1 MNWNSDYLEPSDL
14 ERNEKPALNAK
25 YQVKQAI
32 VTYLRAA
39 ILSGELR
46 PGHTLHESALT
57 KQFGASRSPIREALV
72 QLEQEGL
79 VTTFPKK
86 GSVVTTIDKTQLRQA
101 LFIRSSLEATNI
113 ELLTQNISDEQVSI
127 MKANIE
133 RQRNALLQDDYSEMY
148 DAMDEFHLLLCD
160 FNELPRIWELIRRE
174 KVPLDR
180 LHALNQPHSPRMST
194 LFNQHIE
201 IVKALE
207 ERDSE
212 KCSSLIR
219 THADIDFE
227 AMNLVKEEKSS
238 AKEVKPT
245 TGRSVK

>member
-1 MNWNSDYLEPSDL
+1 M

-32 VTYLRAA
+32 VAYLRAA

-113 ELLTQNISDEQVSI
+113 ELLAQNISDEQVSI

>member
-1 MNWNSDYLEPSDL
+1 MTWNSNYLEPEDL
-14 ERNEKPALNAK
+14 AKNEKPPLNPK

-39 ILSGELR
+39 ILSGEFR
-46 PGHTLHESALT
+46 PGYTLHESDLT

-79 VTTFPKK
+79 VTTYPKK
-86 GSVVTTIDKTQLRQA
+86 GSVVTTIDKKQLRQA
-101 LFIRSSLEATNI
+101 LFVRSSLESTNI
-113 ELLTQNISDEQVSI
+113 ELLAQNITDDQIQI
-127 MKANIE
+127 MKNNIE
-133 RQRNALLQDDYSEMY
+133 RQRNSLLNDNYTEMY

-160 FNELPRIWELIRRE
+160 FNQLPRIWEIIRKE
-174 KVPLDR
+174 KIPLDR
-180 LHALNQPHSPRMST
+180 LHALNQPHGPRMST

-212 KCSSLIR
+212 KCSALIR

-227 AMNLVKEEKSS
+227 AMNLVGENTDS
-238 AKEVKPT
+238 AKKVKPT
-245 TGRSVK
+245 ARRLNK

>member
-32 VTYLRAA
+32 VAYLRAA

-113 ELLTQNISDEQVSI
+113 ELLAQNISDEQVSI

>member
-1 MNWNSDYLEPSDL
+1 MNWNSDYLEPTDL
-14 ERNEKPALNAK
+14 EKNQKPALNAK
-25 YQVKQAI
+25 YRVREAI

-39 ILSGELR
+39 ILSGDLR
-46 PGHTLHESALT
+46 PGYTLHESALT

-86 GSVVTTIDKTQLRQA
+86 GSIVTTIDRTQLRQA

-113 ELLTQNISDEQVSI
+113 ELLSQNITNEQIRIV
-127 MKANIE
+127 KANIE
-133 RQRNALLQDDYSEMY
+133 RQRNALLQDDYTEIY

-160 FNELPRIWELIRRE
+160 FNELPRIWEIIRRE

-212 KCSSLIR
+212 RCSSLIR
-219 THADIDFE
+219 SHADMDFE
-227 AMNLVKEEKSS
+227 AMNLVKENTLIANDS
-238 AKEVKPT
+238 KPT
-245 TGRSVK
+245 TRRSVK

>member
-1 MNWNSDYLEPSDL
+1 
-14 ERNEKPALNAK
+14 
-25 YQVKQAI
+25 
-32 VTYLRAA
+32 
-39 ILSGELR
+39 
-46 PGHTLHESALT
+46 
-57 KQFGASRSPIREALV
+57 
-72 QLEQEGL
+72 
-79 VTTFPKK
+79 
-86 GSVVTTIDKTQLRQA
+86 
-101 LFIRSSLEATNI
+101 LEATNI
-113 ELLTQNISDEQVSI
+113 ELLAQNISDEQVSI

-133 RQRNALLQDDYSEMY
+133 RQRNALLQDDYTEMY

>member
-1 MNWNSDYLEPSDL
+1 MNWNSDHLEPSDL

-25 YQVKQAI
+25 YQVRQAI

-113 ELLTQNISDEQVSI
+113 ELLAQNISDEQVSI

-148 DAMDEFHLLLCD
+148 DSMDEFHLLLCD

>member
-46 PGHTLHESALT
+46 PGHTLHESTLT

-113 ELLTQNISDEQVSI
+113 ELLAQNISDEQVSI

-133 RQRNALLQDDYSEMY
+133 RQRNALLQDDYTEMY

>member
-113 ELLTQNISDEQVSI
+113 ELLAQNISDEQVSI

-133 RQRNALLQDDYSEMY
+133 RQRNALLQDDYTEMY

>member
-113 ELLTQNISDEQVSI
+113 ELLSQNISDEQVSI
-127 MKANIE
+127 MKDNIE
-133 RQRNALLQDDYSEMY
+133 RQRNALLQDDYTEMY

>member
-1 MNWNSDYLEPSDL
+1 MNWNSDYLEPTDL
-14 ERNEKPALNAK
+14 EKNQKPALNAK
-25 YQVKQAI
+25 YRVREAI

-39 ILSGELR
+39 ILSGDLR
-46 PGHTLHESALT
+46 PGYTLHESALT

-86 GSVVTTIDKTQLRQA
+86 GSIVTTIDRTQLRQA

-113 ELLTQNISDEQVSI
+113 ELLSQNITNEQIRIV
-127 MKANIE
+127 KANIE
-133 RQRNALLQDDYSEMY
+133 RQRNALLHDDYTEIY

-160 FNELPRIWELIRRE
+160 FNELPRIWEIIRRE

-212 KCSSLIR
+212 RCSSLIR
-219 THADIDFE
+219 SHADMDFE
-227 AMNLVKEEKSS
+227 AMNLVKENTLIANDS
-238 AKEVKPT
+238 KPT
-245 TGRSVK
+245 TRRSVK

>member
-1 MNWNSDYLEPSDL
+1 MNWNSDYLKPTDL
-14 ERNEKPALNAK
+14 EKNQKPALNAK
-25 YQVKQAI
+25 YRVKEAI

-39 ILSGELR
+39 ILSGDLH
-46 PGHTLHESALT
+46 PGYKLHESALT

-79 VTTFPKK
+79 VTTFPKR
-86 GSVVTTIDKTQLRQA
+86 GSIVTTIDKTQLRQA

-113 ELLTQNISDEQVSI
+113 ELLSQNITNEQITIV
-127 MKANIE
+127 KANIE
-133 RQRNALLQDDYSEMY
+133 RQRNALLQDDYTEMY

-160 FNELPRIWELIRRE
+160 FNELPRIWEIIRRE

-212 KCSSLIR
+212 RCSSLIR
-219 THADIDFE
+219 SHADIDFE
-227 AMNLVKEEKSS
+227 AMNLVKENTPI
-238 AKEVKPT
+238 ANDRKPT
-245 TGRSVK
+245 TRRSVK

>member
-113 ELLTQNISDEQVSI
+113 ELLAQNISDEQVSI